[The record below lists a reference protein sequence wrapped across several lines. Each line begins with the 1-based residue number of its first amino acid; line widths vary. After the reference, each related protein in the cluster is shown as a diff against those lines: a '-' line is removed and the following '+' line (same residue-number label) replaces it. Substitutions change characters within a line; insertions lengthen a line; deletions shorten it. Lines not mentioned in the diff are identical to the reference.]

1 MPVEKMVKVNYHIHS
16 TYSDGKATIQEYARE
31 AVSRGFNEIAFAEHL
46 AVRSGFS
53 TRKLYYSMDVSKLG
67 NYVDEVRRIQK
78 DFHSLGLR
86 AGLEVDYFPG
96 SESVLKEILGSYDL
110 DFTMLSIHWIG
121 ELCLDCIKYRRAFE
135 LAVREEGFDNFYA
148 KYLELLEK
156 AVETGLFNVVAHF
169 DVAKNWGFKPSNDF
183 TTKELR
189 ILEKVKDLGMA
200 VEVSSKGLRNP
211 INEPYPTRKI
221 MEACATLNIPIIL
234 GTDAHNLGELDYH
247 INSIIDYARSAG
259 YSQVAIFEK
268 SKISHA
274 PL

>member
-1 MPVEKMVKVNYHIHS
+1 MTKMNYHIHS
-16 TYSDGKATIQEYARE
+16 NYSDGKATIRDYAKE
-31 AVSRGFNEIAFAEHL
+31 AVNKVFDEIAFTEHL
-46 AVRSGFS
+46 ALRSGCS
-53 TRKLYYSMDVSKLG
+53 ARKLYYSMDASKLG
-67 NYVDEVRRIQK
+67 NYIEEIRMVQNDFSNLRI
-78 DFHSLGLR
+78 R
-86 AGLEVDYFPG
+86 AGLEVDYFPS
-96 SESVLKEILGSYDL
+96 SEPVLKEVLGSYDL
-110 DFTMLSIHWIG
+110 DFSMLSVHWIG

-135 LAVREEGFDNFYA
+135 VAVKEEGFDKFYA

-183 TTKELR
+183 TKKELR

-200 VEVSSKGLRNP
+200 IEVSSKGLRNP

-221 MEACATLNIPIIL
+221 MEACASLNIPIVL
-234 GTDAHNLGELDYH
+234 GTDAHNLSELDYH

-268 SKISHA
+268 GKISYA